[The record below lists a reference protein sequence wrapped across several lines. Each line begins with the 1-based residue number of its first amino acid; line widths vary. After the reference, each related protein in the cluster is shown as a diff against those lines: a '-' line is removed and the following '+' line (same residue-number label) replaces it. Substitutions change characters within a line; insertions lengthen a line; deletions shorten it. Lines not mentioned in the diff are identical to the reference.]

1 MQFKENKRQR
11 SNTMFESSIRFS
23 SEIDLPRVLLL
34 EYSNAEVS
42 KTAPKHKTTAVIN
55 MAINI
60 EPDVEPSV
68 KKKSFKSFS
77 KFVLFLII

>member
-1 MQFKENKRQR
+1 
-11 SNTMFESSIRFS
+11 MFESSIRFS

-55 MAINI
+55 MAINN

-68 KKKSFKSFS
+68 KKKQVFKIFS